1 MANHLGW
8 KLSCLG
14 ILAFAAGDLWA
25 AGVVLR
31 GRVVDEKD
39 APVAGALIVA
49 RAASVESWEAHSGVS
64 GDFILTLPDAGDYQV
79 SVRREGYYELK
90 DRPIH
95 VEGAQETTLVVNSV
109 REVFQTIDVGGE
121 PSPVDL
127 AGMQKEE
134 RLSGTD
140 VNAVP
145 YPASHSLQNATRL
158 MPGAVQDVTGSTHFD
173 GAAENQV
180 LYLLNGFNITDP
192 VSGRFHTRLGIE
204 GVRSLEHWSG
214 SYSPEYGQ
222 GSAGAFAISTDTG
235 TDRLHATATNFIP
248 SVDFKQGPHLGNWT
262 PRFGV
267 SGPIVR
273 GRAWF
278 ADNFDGE
285 YDEAIVTGLPSGQNT
300 TSGWVGSNLLHGQAN
315 LTASNILYADF
326 LINLEQQNR
335 VGLGPLDPLSTTLN
349 FRRRQYFTSLKDQVF
364 LARGLV
370 LEFGVSHD
378 QFFSRQTPQGT
389 GVYVFSAEGRSGNN
403 FLAAT
408 QTSARDEGRVNA
420 FLPVISAAGDHQL
433 QAGVD
438 ADRLSYDGDFNRSGY
453 EIIGLNNAILSS
465 TTYRGSG
472 LFHIPDVEQAAYVL
486 DTWRIARRLQI
497 MAGFREDWDRQ
508 AGSFA
513 RSPRVTFAWSP
524 DAGGHTRISGG
535 YSVTTDAAN
544 LAVFAPPLDQTAV
557 TTHYLPDGTPGPQ
570 GVTTFARGAGP
581 LALPRATNWS
591 AGIDHQ
597 IGGRVYLSANY
608 LRRRARDGFVYVNA
622 LAPAAQ
628 PSELPLPAGVLDGAY
643 QLTNQRLD
651 SYQAFA
657 ITVRQTFRGQYS
669 WMASYTHSSALS
681 NAVLSVFND
690 EPLQVTPYLHAMP
703 WDSPNRVLAWAY
715 APLPWKNWA
724 VALLADARTGFPY
737 SVRDQG
743 GQVVGNVDA
752 YRYALNFDLNLHL
765 ERTFVFRGYRFAIR
779 GGMNNLTDRAN
790 ATAVSN
796 VVGAPDYLRYYGNE
810 GRHVVFRLRF
820 FGRATKK

>member
-1 MANHLGW
+1 
-8 KLSCLG
+8 LSCLA
-14 ILAFAAGDLWA
+14 LAAGDLEA
-25 AGVVLR
+25 AEVVLR
-31 GRVVDEKD
+31 GRVVDEKE

-49 RAASVESWEAHSGVS
+49 RPVASVAGEASAESREAHSGLE
-64 GDFILTLPDAGDYQV
+64 GDFILTLPDEGDFLV
-79 SVRREGYYELK
+79 SVEREGYYELK
-90 DRPIH
+90 DHPIH
-95 VEGAQETTLVVNSV
+95 VEGPQETTLVVNSV
-109 REVFQTIDVGGE
+109 REVFQAIDVSGE

-158 MPGAVQDVTGSTHFD
+158 MPGVVQDVTGSTHFD
-173 GAAENQV
+173 GGAENQV

-204 GVRSLEHWSG
+204 GVQALEHWSG

-222 GSAGAFAISTDTG
+222 GSAGAFAITTDTG
-235 TDRLHATATNFIP
+235 TDRFHYTATNFIP

-262 PRFGV
+262 PRAGV
-267 SGPIVR
+267 SGPILR

-285 YDEAIVTGLPSGQNT
+285 YDEAIISGLPSGQNT
-300 TSGWVGSNLLHGQAN
+300 TSGWVGSNLLHAQAS

-326 LINLEQQNR
+326 LVNLEQQNR
-335 VGLGPLDPLSTTLN
+335 VGLGPLDPLSTTVTL
-349 FRRRQYFTSLKDQVF
+349 RQRQYFASLKDQIF
-364 LARGLV
+364 LAHGLV
-370 LEFGVSHD
+370 IELGFGHN
-378 QFFSRQTPQGT
+378 QFFTRQTPQGSA
-389 GVYVFSAEGRSGNN
+389 VYVFSPEGRSGNN
-403 FLAAT
+403 FLTAT
-408 QTSARDEGRVNA
+408 QASARDEGRVNVY
-420 FLPVISAAGDHQL
+420 LPVISAAGNHQL

-438 ADRLSYDGDFNRSGY
+438 ADRPSYNGNFSRTGY
-453 EIIGLNNAILSS
+453 EIIGLDGVILSS
-465 TTYRGSG
+465 TSYQGSG
-472 LFHIPDVEQAAYVL
+472 LFHIPDAEQAAYLL
-486 DTWRIARRLQI
+486 DTWRITPRLQA

-513 RSPRVTFAWSP
+513 RSPRVTVAWSP

-544 LAVFAPPLDQTAV
+544 LAVFVPPLDQTAV
-557 TTHYLPDGTPGPQ
+557 TTHYLPDGTPGSQ

-597 IGGRVYLSANY
+597 LGDRIYLSANY
-608 LRRRARDGFVYVNA
+608 LRRRASDGFVYVNT
-622 LAPAAQ
+622 LAPTAQ

-651 SYQAFA
+651 SYEAFSISA
-657 ITVRQTFRGQYS
+657 RRTFRGQYS
-669 WMASYTHSSALS
+669 WMASYTHSHALS
-681 NAVLSVFND
+681 NAVINIFND
-690 EPLQVTPYLHAMP
+690 EPLQVTPYLHPMP
-703 WDSPNRVLAWAY
+703 WDSPNRILAWAY

-724 VALLADARTGFPY
+724 VAILADARTGFPY
-737 SVRDQG
+737 SVEDQTG
-743 GQVVGNVDA
+743 LVIGNENA
-752 YRYALNFDLNLHL
+752 YRYPLNFDLNLHF
-765 ERTFVFRGYRFAIR
+765 ERTFVFHRYRFAIR
-779 GGMNNLTDRAN
+779 GGVNNLTDRAN

-796 VVGAPDYLRYYGNE
+796 VAGAPDFLHYYGNE
-810 GRHVVFRLRF
+810 GRHVVFRLRL
-820 FGRATKK
+820 FGRTAGK